1 MGEILVIG
9 ATFRDAEIRN
19 RELLTFVEGS
29 LSDRLR
35 TLAAIPELDEVLLLS
50 TCNRI
55 EIYGAISEGFG
66 VEEAA
71 VAVRKTWADLLGS
84 KYDFVLEN
92 TTNMS
97 GADAVSHC
105 FRVMA
110 SLESLVVGEAQI
122 LGQVKES
129 YRIALEVGTVGSV
142 LRELFEQGF
151 RSAKRVRTETEIGRD
166 SVSVGSVAVD
176 LSLQIFDPIAET
188 RVLLVGAGKIA
199 RLAAHRLQN
208 EGVKSLTVV
217 NRTQSRA
224 EALAARYGWKSRRFQ
239 DLDLLLPEMDI
250 VITSTGSSRPI
261 IDVEMVKSAMG
272 RRRYRPVFFIDLA
285 LPRDV
290 SSDVGDLDRVYLY
303 NIDDL
308 ESIANRNLHHRA
320 ADVAAAEELVGEGIE
335 RFYSRQ
341 RRAGLKPF
349 LTEFAQHTE
358 EVRDEE
364 VERALQRLLLSDE
377 RSRKIVFQMGHN
389 IVQRL
394 TRGAFKL
401 VKSENEPAEAERVS
415 ELLARS
421 YGLVDAPVSTR
432 QSFDDS
438 EEIAELTSSGTH
450 GAHERDLEQGEIP

>member
-151 RSAKRVRTETEIGRD
+151 RSAK
-166 SVSVGSVAVD
+166 
-176 LSLQIFDPIAET
+176 
-188 RVLLVGAGKIA
+188 
-199 RLAAHRLQN
+199 
-208 EGVKSLTVV
+208 
-217 NRTQSRA
+217 
-224 EALAARYGWKSRRFQ
+224 
-239 DLDLLLPEMDI
+239 
-250 VITSTGSSRPI
+250 
-261 IDVEMVKSAMG
+261 
-272 RRRYRPVFFIDLA
+272 
-285 LPRDV
+285 
-290 SSDVGDLDRVYLY
+290 
-303 NIDDL
+303 
-308 ESIANRNLHHRA
+308 
-320 ADVAAAEELVGEGIE
+320 
-335 RFYSRQ
+335 
-341 RRAGLKPF
+341 
-349 LTEFAQHTE
+349 
-358 EVRDEE
+358 
-364 VERALQRLLLSDE
+364 
-377 RSRKIVFQMGHN
+377 
-389 IVQRL
+389 
-394 TRGAFKL
+394 
-401 VKSENEPAEAERVS
+401 
-415 ELLARS
+415 
-421 YGLVDAPVSTR
+421 
-432 QSFDDS
+432 
-438 EEIAELTSSGTH
+438 
-450 GAHERDLEQGEIP
+450 